1 MAESKLMLSCCLYF
15 TAGNLAR
22 AMNDM
27 ANTCFQPTGLNP
39 SQGFAL
45 LCVIDE
51 PEIQPS
57 VIAERLG
64 LAPSTITRVIDA
76 LRNKGLVEAE
86 SGGRTSLI
94 SPTKLGIDCRCRIF
108 EQGAVSR
115 DGKNDNYAW
124 PGGDWPQGP
133 LLVCIHRT
141 RTDLRAKP
149 LELPLVTERWR
160 GGSCPGGLLTGV

>member
-27 ANTCFQPTGLNP
+27 ANACFQPTGLNP

-51 PEIQPS
+51 PGVQPS
-57 VIAERLG
+57 VIADRLG

-94 SPTKLGIDCRCRIF
+94 SPTNAGIEMSERVRAAWLALYEQYGERMGQQDADDLCALIHQSNLKLNQPA
-108 EQGAVSR
+108 E
-115 DGKNDNYAW
+115 
-124 PGGDWPQGP
+124 
-133 LLVCIHRT
+133 RT
-141 RTDLRAKP
+141 P
-149 LELPLVTERWR
+149 
-160 GGSCPGGLLTGV
+160 S